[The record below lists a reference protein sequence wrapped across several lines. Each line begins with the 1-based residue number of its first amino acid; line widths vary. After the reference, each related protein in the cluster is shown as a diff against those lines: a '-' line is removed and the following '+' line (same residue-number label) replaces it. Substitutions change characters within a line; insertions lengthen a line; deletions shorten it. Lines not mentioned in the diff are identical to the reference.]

1 MWSRCW
7 RSSATKAGPENLA
20 IPIIAL
26 VVVGG
31 AFCVLI
37 VTRAQAK
44 ASNMH
49 PSSKLP
55 FAQSCDMSY
64 RLKSLRRVM

>member
-7 RSSATKAGPENLA
+7 RSSATKAGHPEKLA
-20 IPIIAL
+20 IPITVV

-37 VTRAQAK
+37 ETRAQAK
-44 ASNMH
+44 ASNMY

-55 FAQSCDMSY
+55 LAKSCDMS
-64 RLKSLRRVM
+64 